1 MYSYLYYMLKEEE
14 QGVEYITVKKTE
26 CDKLLFEHES
36 LKQQLA
42 ELKRLIFGQK
52 TERFKPQEESSTI
65 KQLSLFDLTDSA
77 EEQVETKEITYTKT
91 ITKKPKQLPK
101 RKALPPH
108 LPREEEIIEPKGITP
123 KHKKIGE
130 EITEVLEM
138 IPSKLYVRKIV
149 RPKYINIETENIIV
163 ADLPSLPIPKGNAG
177 ASVLAQINVSKFVD
191 HLPLYRQMQI
201 FKRFGYNVS
210 KSTIGG
216 WFSQSTSLLTTLYKK
231 LEESIFLN
239 ADYLQI
245 DESPIKVQDIE
256 KKGSL
261 HQGYMWVIRNPI
273 KGLVL
278 FKYNKGRS
286 RSVPESIFKNF
297 NGTLQ
302 TDGYKVY
309 QGLKTKGKISL
320 LGCMAH
326 ARRYFDKAKDNDY
339 KRAEHVLTEMQK
351 LYTIERKAR
360 EHKISADTRKRYR
373 NLYALPI
380 LNELEQWLKE
390 NQVIVKPKSSIGK
403 AINYTINLYPNLKRY
418 IEDGRYEIDNNMIEN
433 TIRPLALG
441 RKNYL
446 FAGSHDAA
454 QAYAMMY
461 SFFATCKINN
471 INQYDWLFDVFSKI
485 QNHKINKLSQ
495 LLPQNWN
502 NTQIK

>member
-1 MYSYLYYMLKEEE
+1 MLSEDK
-14 QGVEYITVKKTE
+14 QLVKYITINKTE
-26 CDKLLFEHES
+26 YDRLLFELES
-36 LKQQLA
+36 LKGQLA

-52 TERFKPQEESSTI
+52 TERFKPNMDSLSI
-65 KQLSLFDLTDSA
+65 KQLSLFDLTDVS
-77 EEQVETKEITYTKT
+77 EEQIETKEIKYTKNL
-91 ITKKPKQLPK
+91 TKKAKQHPK

-108 LPREEEIIEPKGITP
+108 LPRQEEIIEPKGITP
-123 KHKKIGE
+123 KYKKIGE

-138 IPSKLYVRKIV
+138 IPSKLYVRKII
-149 RPKYINIETENIIV
+149 RPKYINTETEKIIV

-177 ASVLAQINVSKFVD
+177 ASVLAHINVSKFVD
-191 HLPLYRQMQI
+191 HLPLYRQIQI

-210 KSTIGG
+210 ASTIGG
-216 WFSQSTSLLTTLYKK
+216 WFSKSTLLLTALYEK
-231 LEESIFLN
+231 LQQSIFLN
-239 ADYLQI
+239 ADYLQV
-245 DESPIKVQDIE
+245 DESPIKVQDID
-256 KKGSL
+256 KKGKL

-286 RSVPESIFKNF
+286 RSVPESLFENY
-297 NGTLQ
+297 NGILQ

-309 QGLKTKGKISL
+309 QGLQTKGEITL

-339 KRAEHVLTEMQK
+339 KRAEYVLTEIQK
-351 LYTIERKAR
+351 LYAIERKAK
-360 EHKISADTRKRYR
+360 EHQISTDTLKRYR
-373 NLYALPI
+373 NIYARPI
-380 LNELEQWLKE
+380 LNDLEQWLKE
-390 NQVIVKPKSSIGK
+390 NQVKVIPKSSIGK
-403 AINYTINLYPNLKRY
+403 AINYTLNLYPNLKRY

-454 QAYAMMY
+454 QGYAMMY

-471 INQYDWLFDVFSKI
+471 INPYEWLFDVFNNI
-485 QNHKINKLSQ
+485 QDYKINKLEEI
-495 LLPQNWN
+495 LPQNWKLPHN
-502 NTQIK
+502 